1 MTRLQQVAR
10 IILILAIVVSAAAAQ
25 QDTPPGTTAWFC
37 PMHPEVTA
45 AEAGSR
51 CRKCGMALVPGDPF
65 DTREYALEVTTVP
78 AAVKAGVP
86 VTLYFTVRHP
96 GTNALITG
104 YETVHEKRYHLFVV
118 SRDMKFFEHIHPEQM
133 PDGRWTIQVTLPAP
147 GDYQLL
153 SDFLPTGGSPQFIG
167 RTLETVDFTADL
179 ESQTP
184 HLTPDVDVTKTIGSV
199 TAHVELEPSTLVE
212 GQFGHLA
219 FTLTDAKTG
228 QPVMDLQPYLGAF
241 GHALIL
247 SEDMRDYVHSHPF
260 EDITSVSRGSGG
272 PTVTFEAYMPKA
284 GRYRAWSQF
293 QRNGDV
299 ITIPFTVNVLT
310 LDQVYA
316 KPGASAGDLR

>member
-1 MTRLQQVAR
+1 MRR
-10 IILILAIVVSAAAAQ
+10 NRLILLLVVLLSLGAAAQ
-25 QDTPPGTTAWFC
+25 QGSAPPGTTAWFC

-45 AEAGSR
+45 GEAGSR

-65 DTREYALEVTTVP
+65 DTREYSLELTSVP

-86 VTLYFTVRHP
+86 VTLHLTVRHP
-96 GTNALITG
+96 GTNAIITG
-104 YETVHEKRYHLFVV
+104 YEAVHEKRFHLFVV
-118 SRDMKFFEHIHPEQM
+118 SRDMEVFEHIHPEQQ
-133 PDGRWTIQVTLPAP
+133 PDGTWMIQVTLPKP
-147 GDYQLL
+147 GDYRIL
-153 SDFLPTGGSPQFIG
+153 SDFLPTGGSPQFVG
-167 RTLETVDFTADL
+167 RTLETVDFTGEL

-184 HLTPDVDVTKTIGSV
+184 HLTPDVDVTKTVGSV
-199 TAHVELEPSTLVE
+199 KAHLELEPSTLIE

-228 QPVMDLQPYLGAF
+228 RPVTDLQPYLGAF

-260 EDITSVSRGSGG
+260 EDIDATSKGFGG
-272 PTVTFEAYMPKA
+272 PTVTFEGYMPKA

-310 LDQVYA
+310 LDQAYA
-316 KPGASAGDLR
+316 KPGASAGNLR

>member
-1 MTRLQQVAR
+1 MRRNRLA
-10 IILILAIVVSAAAAQ
+10 LLLVVLLSLGAAAQ
-25 QDTPPGTTAWFC
+25 QSSAPPGTTAWLC

-45 AEAGSR
+45 GEAGSR

-65 DTREYALEVTTVP
+65 DTREYSLELTTMP
-78 AAVKAGVP
+78 AAVKAGMP
-86 VTLYFTVRHP
+86 ATLYLTVRHP

-104 YETVHEKRYHLFVV
+104 YEVVHEKRFHLFVV
-118 SRDMKFFEHIHPEQM
+118 SRDMDFFEHIHPEQL
-133 PDGRWTIQVTLPAP
+133 PDGRWMIQVTLPNP
-147 GDYQLL
+147 GDYRIL

-167 RTLETVDFTADL
+167 RTLETVDFAGDL

-184 HLTPDVDVTKTIGSV
+184 HLTPDVNVSKTVGSV
-199 TAHVELEPSTLVE
+199 TAHLELEPSTLVE

-219 FTLTDAKTG
+219 FTMTDAKTG
-228 QPVMDLQPYLGAF
+228 RPVTDLQPYLGAF

-260 EDITSVSRGSGG
+260 EDIDTGISKGFGG
-272 PTVTFEAYMPKA
+272 PTVTFEGYMPKA

-293 QRNGDV
+293 QRNGEV

-310 LDQVYA
+310 LDQAYGN
-316 KPGASAGDLR
+316 PGASTGNLR